1 MVPVV
6 YTICIA
12 VWEHIEKYS
21 ILKKQ
26 VYRCVH
32 VYWVVYLLLHSEHL
46 SKVQTYLRNRYAT

>member
-46 SKVQTYLRNRYAT
+46 TM